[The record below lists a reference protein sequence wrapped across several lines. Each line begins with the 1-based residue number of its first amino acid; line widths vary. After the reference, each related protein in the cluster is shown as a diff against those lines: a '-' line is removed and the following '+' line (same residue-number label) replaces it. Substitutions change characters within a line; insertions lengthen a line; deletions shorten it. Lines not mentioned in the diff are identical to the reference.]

1 MESIKIDVN
10 SWHYKLIRTMNGYV
24 DAYDICEYRSK
35 LVKALFASALVICML
50 ILLGIA
56 ASFIVINT
64 VLGIFTVFTLGFAN
78 LGINHIGSFAIL
90 FFIGIIAFYEHL
102 KKKSRSYTK
111 ERKPG
116 AIKKMYI
123 SWKEKHCSPV
133 EFFED
138 DQNG

>member
-1 MESIKIDVN
+1 MESVKIDVN
-10 SWHYKLIRTMNGYV
+10 SWHYKLIRSMDGYV

-35 LVKALFASALVICML
+35 LVKALFVSALVICML

-56 ASFIVINT
+56 ASFIVINAILG
-64 VLGIFTVFTLGFAN
+64 VLTVFTLGFAN
-78 LGINHIGSFAIL
+78 LGANHIASFGL
-90 FFIGIIAFYEHL
+90 SSFFCFIVFYEHL

-133 EFFED
+133 VFFED
-138 DQNG
+138 DQK